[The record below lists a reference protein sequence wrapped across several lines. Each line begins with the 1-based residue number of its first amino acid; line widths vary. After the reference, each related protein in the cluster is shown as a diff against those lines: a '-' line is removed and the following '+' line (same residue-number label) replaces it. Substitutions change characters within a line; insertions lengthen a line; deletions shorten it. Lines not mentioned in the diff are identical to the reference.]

1 MPRRNAISVL
11 LGGLLCL
18 AMNVQA
24 ASSEVVE
31 EDHAI
36 SSFEAF
42 IKARDYNTAK
52 DKLEPYVKTHPESW
66 QSLYQLGYVYFCLH
80 QFRPSLNMLAKS
92 LAIHDQFSE
101 AHKIL
106 GYDLNILGR
115 KDLAISE
122 LSKAVQLDPSS
133 WESQY
138 ELGRILYEQGSYVE
152 SVRAFE
158 AVKRMAPGFVKAY
171 HNLGLAYAGTGEKTK
186 AVENFEEG
194 LRLNSKQPKPSAW
207 PLIDY
212 ASYLNME
219 SDFEKAH
226 GLLLQAI
233 GIDPS
238 WSEEYEELSKALRRL
253 GQTQEAIE
261 ALKRAIAIDSR
272 KAENHYVLARLYS
285 QTHQDEDA
293 KRELAEYEKTRGKSH

>member
-1 MPRRNAISVL
+1 MLRRSAISTAFAAL
-11 LGGLLCL
+11 LACL
-18 AMNVQA
+18 QIQA
-24 ASSEVVE
+24 ADTSI
-31 EDHAI
+31 DA
-36 SSFEAF
+36 FETL
-42 IKARDYNTAK
+42 IKAGDYDSAK
-52 DKLEPYVKTHPESW
+52 DKLEPYVKAHPDSW
-66 QSLYQLGYVYFCLH
+66 QALYQLGYVYFSLH

-92 LAIHDQFSE
+92 LAIHDQFAE

-122 LSKAVQLDPSS
+122 LSKAVQLDPNS

-152 SVRAFE
+152 SVHALE
-158 AVKRMAPGFVKAY
+158 AVKRMNPGLVKVY

-194 LRLNSKQPKPSAW
+194 LRLNLKQSKLSAW

-219 SDFEKAH
+219 SDFEKARD
-226 GLLLQAI
+226 LLLQAI
-233 GIDPS
+233 RIDPS
-238 WSEEYEELSKALRRL
+238 WSQEYEELSKALRGL
-253 GQTQEAIE
+253 GRTQEAIE
-261 ALKRAIAIDSR
+261 ALKRAIALDSG
-272 KAENHYVLARLYS
+272 KAEDHYVLARLYS
-285 QTHQDEDA
+285 QTQQDEAA
-293 KRELAEYEKTRGKSH
+293 KRELGEYERTRGKLNR